1 MATLAS
7 HHLVASRIAQT
18 PNSAAQPAKI
28 DTNLLLD
35 SSWKRGYGGHRT
47 LGAGLGASS
56 SMEAMGC
63 GGWASK
69 SKARVRA
76 SSVGASEVN
85 AGKHSRRGKQVVAG
99 VSTAVVEPLVEDE
112 VAATAG
118 LVGAPH
124 EGLVHSG
131 GLHKSGE
138 FLRVMP
144 DSLQYPAGYLGG
156 ISEKTK
162 DLELSNAAPTAI
174 SYLTRILT
182 SKVYDVAIESPLELA
197 RKVSER
203 LGVRMLLKRE
213 DMQPVSILSSLMVPA
228 FVCMVALDTEFGVWG
243 HDGYDYSSVVKT
255 ARLNVRACQ
264 SEVVVNLRSWKLS
277 RCMEQL

>member
-1 MATLAS
+1 MAALAS

-56 SMEAMGC
+56 SIEAMGC

-76 SSVGASEVN
+76 ASVGASELN
-85 AGKHSRRGKQVVAG
+85 AGRHSQRGKQVVTG
-99 VSTAVVEPLVEDE
+99 VSTAVVEPLLEDQ
-112 VAATAG
+112 VAATPG
-118 LVGAPH
+118 LVDAPH
-124 EGLVHSG
+124 EGLVDG
-131 GLHKSGE
+131 GVLHKTE
-138 FLRVMP
+138 FLRVTP

-228 FVCMVALDTEFGVWG
+228 FVCMVALDSGHGIWG
-243 HDGYDYSSVVKT
+243 
-255 ARLNVRACQ
+255 
-264 SEVVVNLRSWKLS
+264 LRS
-277 RCMEQL
+277 

>member
-56 SMEAMGC
+56 SIEAMGC

-76 SSVGASEVN
+76 SSAGASELN
-85 AGKHSRRGKQVVAG
+85 AGKHSQRGKQVVAG

-112 VAATAG
+112 VAATPG
-118 LVGAPH
+118 LVDAPH
-124 EGLVHSG
+124 EGLVDSG
-131 GLHKSGE
+131 VLHHKTE

-213 DMQPVSILSSLMVPA
+213 DMQPVSILSSLMYGTCICVYGG
-228 FVCMVALDTEFGVWG
+228 TGHGIWG
-243 HDGYDYSSVVKT
+243 LGS
-255 ARLNVRACQ
+255 
-264 SEVVVNLRSWKLS
+264 
-277 RCMEQL
+277 

>member
-7 HHLVASRIAQT
+7 HHLVASRVAQS
-18 PNSAAQPAKI
+18 PNFASQPAKR

-35 SSWKRGYGGHRT
+35 NYWKRCYGGHRT

-56 SMEAMGC
+56 SIEAMGS

-76 SSVGASEVN
+76 SCVGSSELN
-85 AGKHSRRGKQVVAG
+85 AGQHWQRGKQVVTG
-99 VSTAVVEPLVEDE
+99 VSTAVVEPVVEDE
-112 VAATAG
+112 VAGTPG
-118 LVGAPH
+118 LVDAPH
-124 EGLVHSG
+124 EGFVDGG
-131 GLHKSGE
+131 GLDKSE
-138 FLRVMP
+138 FLHVLP

-156 ISEKTK
+156 ISEKTI

-228 FVCMVALDTEFGVWG
+228 FVCMVALGVGFGVMMG
-243 HDGYDYSSVVKT
+243 MISVVMI
-255 ARLNVRACQ
+255 AFLN
-264 SEVVVNLRSWKLS
+264 L
-277 RCMEQL
+277 